1 MFDFLTEFVG
11 SVITDYPFLGA
22 VLSVILASVVLFM
35 FYTIIA
41 SLFKVRG

>member
-11 SVITDYPFLGA
+11 SAITDYPFLGA

-35 FYTIIA
+35 FYTIVA
-41 SLFKVRG
+41 SLFRFR